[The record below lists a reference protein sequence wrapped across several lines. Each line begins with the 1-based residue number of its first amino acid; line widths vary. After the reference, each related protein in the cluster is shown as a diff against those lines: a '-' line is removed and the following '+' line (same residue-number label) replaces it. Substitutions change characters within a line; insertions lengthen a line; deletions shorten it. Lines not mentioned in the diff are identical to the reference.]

1 MTTLKRL
8 LSIRSLIRPL
18 RLALLPVLAAT
29 AAGLT
34 AGLTNAASI
43 AMVTDLQGKAAL
55 VSGTRGPVTLLADLE
70 PGAQVELDANAR
82 MVALYLDGSGEYAF
96 KGPALVAFRAQQPE
110 VLKGAPAEKRS
121 MLGGKAGKDVRI
133 KSVGVVQGAM
143 VMRSAGP
150 RARIRLVN
158 PSGTRTLESRPEFR
172 WQAEQSGLA
181 YRFELSDDTGRTLY
195 ETEVTGTSLKL
206 PASVTLSENVAYTW
220 TVSARFPDARKYSS
234 TGDFS
239 IAPARTRQEVE
250 ALRPAANS
258 AFSDRVAYAAWLEQ
272 SELKDEARSYWR
284 ALSTERPGDARLEAL
299 SRE

>member
-1 MTTLKRL
+1 MNIAARL
-8 LSIRSLIRPL
+8 VSIRTLC
-18 RLALLPVLAAT
+18 LALFLALAVT
-29 AAGLT
+29 AAGP
-34 AGLTNAASI
+34 GYAASI

-55 VSGTRGPVTLLADLE
+55 GTGSARAPVALLADLE
-70 PGAQVELDANAR
+70 PGAQVDLDANAR
-82 MVALYLDGSGEYAF
+82 MVVLYLDGSGEYSF
-96 KGPALVAFRAQQPE
+96 KGPALIAFRAQQPE

-150 RARIRLVN
+150 RARIRLLN
-158 PSGTRTLESRPEFR
+158 PSGIRTLESRPEFR
-172 WQAEQSGLA
+172 WQAEQPGLT
-181 YRFELSDDTGRTLY
+181 YRFELTDETGRTLY
-195 ETEVTGTSLKL
+195 ETELAATSLTL

-220 TVSARFPDARKYSS
+220 TISARFPDARKYSS

-239 IAPARTRQEVE
+239 IATPSMRREVE
-250 ALRPAANS
+250 ALRPAANA

-272 SELKDEARSYWR
+272 AELKDEARSYWR
-284 ALSTERPGDARLEAL
+284 KLAAERPGDGRLEEL